1 MVCAAEGPAS
11 QGAYITAQFLRSE
24 VESPTKGW
32 AEGGDLGKKEGELW
46 WGLKTTYLPTLKSP
60 LGSFFLIGFSERC
73 SKQKKNDRRRKMA
86 EKLAVMI
93 LQAPAMGG
101 FASKHPVPSME
112 YVRKHSNDVCKHS
125 DV

>member
-1 MVCAAEGPAS
+1 VVCAAEGPAS

-24 VESPTKGW
+24 VEAPTKGW

-46 WGLKTTYLPTLKSP
+46 WGLKKTYLPTSKSP
-60 LGSFFLIGFSERC
+60 LGSFFLIAFSERC

-101 FASKHPVPSME
+101 SASKHPVPSME